1 MGESRTDPQLIAA
14 LEPLLDRALELGPA
28 ELGAWLR
35 ELRAT
40 QPAHAH
46 ELEQL
51 LAAEGELDQ
60 RGFLERNESIPSTP
74 AGLGGM
80 QFGAWTLE
88 ERIGQGGMGSVW
100 SARRNDGR
108 FEGTAAIKLLNLSL
122 VDPVGI
128 ERFRREGTV
137 LARVSHP
144 NIGRLLDAGVAPS
157 GQPYLVL
164 ERIEGVRIDQYC
176 ESRHLEPA
184 ERITLFL
191 DVLAAVAHAH
201 AHLIVHR
208 DIKPSNILVTAD
220 GTARLLDFGVAKL
233 LQDEASPAERTLTEQ
248 GMSLLTPEYA
258 APEQASGGN
267 VTTAT
272 DIYAL
277 GVLLYQLLSGRHPT
291 GDAARTPA
299 EHLRAI
305 TDAEP
310 HRLSTVSPPQLQRV
324 YRGDLE
330 TIVATALKKNPA
342 ERYATATAFAD
353 DLRRF
358 LRHEPIS
365 ARPDSL
371 AYRASKFA
379 RRHRGGVVL
388 AAILLAGVAVAAI
401 REFRLRE
408 VAQSETRAARAV
420 EQYLL
425 TVFGAADPYLPQDTS
440 AARSSARELLDR
452 GVQRLDTALAGQP
465 LVRARLRTVL
475 GRIYG
480 NLGLYD
486 KAASQVELALAEQ
499 RKLTGDRH
507 AAIAAIEDEL
517 GQLRYHQG
525 RMEQADSLLTSAL
538 ELRRALLGNRD
549 SATAATMEHLAKVRG
564 DRNEFP
570 SAEALARE
578 ALATRVALD
587 TGASSLATASTQHL
601 LAEVLNGQGAD
612 SAAAPLY
619 RSALET
625 RERLAGP
632 GHPLVAATLF
642 NLALT
647 ERRLGRIEVAESLY
661 RRTLDIEER
670 SLGKDHPGVAA
681 TLNGLADL
689 LLKATPRSEEAE
701 SLLRRALEINR
712 RVYGERHPEVS
723 TNLGNLAVVV
733 RDRGDFAG
741 ADQLLHQALSIDEAV
756 FGPEHSYVGY
766 DLNEIA
772 VVLRMR
778 GMPDSAASILRRVLA
793 LNQKLAGEN
802 HRNTIAVKVNLGRAL
817 REGGQYREAA
827 ALFREALKQ
836 LDTANPDTDPFRV
849 NATIGLGRSLVHLGD
864 TEEALALLQTA
875 IETGTRKFGADNFRI
890 AEAHLGLSECQVAI
904 GRMDDARASVRKAR
918 SIIEPQART
927 QPILSREVDLAFR
940 RLK

>member
-1 MGESRTDPQLIAA
+1 METLKLGRGSRRDAVRRV
-14 LEPLLDRALELGPA
+14 D
-28 ELGAWLR
+28 
-35 ELRAT
+35 
-40 QPAHAH
+40 
-46 ELEQL
+46 
-51 LAAEGELDQ
+51 LDQ
-60 RGFLERNESIPSTP
+60 
-74 AGLGGM
+74 
-80 QFGAWTLE
+80 
-88 ERIGQGGMGSVW
+88 RIGQGGMGSVW
-100 SARRNDGR
+100 SARRSDGR

-122 VDPVGI
+122 VDPVGS

-137 LARVSHP
+137 LARVNHP

-164 ERIEGVRIDQYC
+164 ERVEGERIDQYC
-176 ESRHLEPA
+176 DTRHLEPA
-184 ERITLFL
+184 ARITLFL
-191 DVLAAVAHAH
+191 DVLAAVGHAH
-201 AHLIVHR
+201 ANLIVHR
-208 DIKPSNILVTAD
+208 DIKPSNILVTAE
-220 GTARLLDFGVAKL
+220 GTVKLLDFGIAKL
-233 LQDEASPAERTLTEQ
+233 LQDEAGAAERTLTEQ
-248 GMSLLTPEYA
+248 GVSLLTPEYA

-272 DIYAL
+272 DIYSL

-291 GDAARTPA
+291 GESARSPA

-310 HRLSTVSPPQLQRV
+310 HRLSSVAPPQLQRL

-353 DLRRF
+353 DLRRY

-365 ARPDSL
+365 ARPDSFT
-371 AYRASKFA
+371 YRASKFV
-379 RRHRGGVVL
+379 RRHRAGVAM
-388 AAILLAGVAVAAI
+388 AAILVVGIAVAVI

-408 VAQSETRAARAV
+408 IAQSETRTARAV

-465 LVRARLRTVL
+465 EVRARLRTVL

-486 KAASQVELALAEQ
+486 QAANQVQLALAEQ

-517 GQLRYHQG
+517 GQVRYHQG
-525 RMEQADSLLTSAL
+525 RMEEADSLLTTAL
-538 ELRRALLGNRD
+538 ELRRSLLGNED
-549 SATAATMEHLAKVRG
+549 SATAATMEHLAKVRR
-564 DRNEFP
+564 DRNDFP
-570 SAEALARE
+570 SAETLVRD

-587 TGASSLATASTQHL
+587 TGPSLATASTQHL
-601 LAEVLNGQGAD
+601 LAEVLSGQGGD

-647 ERRLGRIEVAESLY
+647 ERRLGRIEAAESLY
-661 RRTLDIEER
+661 RRSLDIEER
-670 SLGKDHPGVAA
+670 SLGKDHPGIAA

-689 LLKATPRSEEAE
+689 LQKATPRSQEAE

-712 RVYGERHPEVS
+712 RAYGERHPEVS

-733 RDRGDFAG
+733 RDRGDFAE
-741 ADQLLHQALSIDEAV
+741 ADRLLHQALKIDEAV

-793 LNQKLAGEN
+793 LNQKLAGDN
-802 HRNTIAVKVNLGRAL
+802 HRNTIAVRVNLGRAL

-827 ALFREALKQ
+827 DLFREALKQ
-836 LDTANPDTDPFRV
+836 LDANNPDTDPFRV

-864 TEEALALLQTA
+864 TEEALKLLQA
-875 IETGTRKFGADNFRI
+875 ALETGIQKFGADNFRI
-890 AEAHLGLSECQVAI
+890 AEAHLGLSECYVAM
-904 GRMDDARASVRKAR
+904 GRTDDARSSIRKAR
-918 SIIEPQART
+918 SIIEPQAKT
-927 QPILSREVDLAFR
+927 QPILTKEVESAFR
-940 RLK
+940 RLR